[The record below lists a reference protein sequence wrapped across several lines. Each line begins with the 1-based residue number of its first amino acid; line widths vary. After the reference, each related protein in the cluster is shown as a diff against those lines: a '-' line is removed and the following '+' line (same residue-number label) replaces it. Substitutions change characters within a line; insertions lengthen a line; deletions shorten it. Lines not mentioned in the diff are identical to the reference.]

1 MGTKNFTEK
10 QTEHVEIAYLVYESN
25 MARME
30 RTQKRLI
37 FALVI
42 SIAVIFLSNLVWL
55 FVWNQYDYIGE
66 SAETTTTTTY
76 QQDGNGVNIIGDEN
90 EVKNG
95 AD

>member
-1 MGTKNFTEK
+1 MDNKDLPY
-10 QTEHVEIAYLVYESN
+10 IAYESI

-42 SIAVIFLSNLVWL
+42 SIVILFVSNLIWL
-55 FVWNQYDYIGE
+55 FVWNHYDYIGE
-66 SAETTTTTTY
+66 STETTTTTTY